1 LFSLNRASARFIN
14 PFLGIVLFSTMLT
27 AAAII
32 PAAGS
37 GSRMGLNHPKQY
49 HFLAGAPILVHTVR
63 VFVASECITQTVV
76 VVPVDRVDSTR
87 QLFAEYGLAGDAVQ
101 VTAGGR
107 RRQDSVRAGLDFLDN
122 GVDIVLVHDG
132 ARPLVK
138 VDLIERC
145 CHAAAEHG
153 AAIAAVPVKDTLK
166 KGGPGNRILH
176 TVDREGL
183 WQAQTP
189 QAARLPLL
197 QKAYE
202 LVGERDVTDEASLL
216 ELAGIEVWL
225 IEGAEVNIKITRPDD
240 LVIAEQIMEK
250 SAVPSLLIGH
260 GYDAHRFSPD
270 RELVLGGVTIPY
282 EMGLAGHS
290 DADVLTH
297 ALCDAILGAMGA
309 GDIGVHFPDSE
320 QRFKNIYSIELLQDV
335 VKKARE
341 KGLELSNAD
350 ITLVCQEP
358 KLAPFI
364 AEMRTILSEAC
375 SLNEERMN
383 VKATTTEKMG
393 FTGRM
398 EGISCH
404 AVVLLGKREEKR
416 G

>member
-1 LFSLNRASARFIN
+1 
-14 PFLGIVLFSTMLT
+14 
-27 AAAII
+27 
-32 PAAGS
+32 
-37 GSRMGLNHPKQY
+37 MGLDHPKQY
-49 HFLAGAPILVHTVR
+49 HFLAGAPILIHTIR
-63 VFVASECITQTVV
+63 VFVASPCIDNIVV
-76 VVPVDRVDSTR
+76 VVPADRVESTS
-87 QLFAEYGLAGDAVQ
+87 QLLAEYGLAEGSVL

-107 RRQDSVRAGLDFLDN
+107 RRQDSVRAGLDLLDT

-132 ARPLVK
+132 ARPLVT

-145 CHAAAEHG
+145 YRAAAEHG

-166 KGGPGNRILH
+166 KGGSDKRILH
-176 TVDREGL
+176 TVEREGL

-189 QAARLPLL
+189 QAARLSLL
-197 QKAYE
+197 QRAYE

-216 ELAGIEVWL
+216 ELAGTEVWL
-225 IEGAEVNIKITRPDD
+225 VEGTEVNIKITRPDD
-240 LVIAEQIMEK
+240 LVIAEQIMKK
-250 SAVPSLLIGH
+250 SDVPSLLVGH
-260 GYDAHRFSPD
+260 GYDAHRFAPK
-270 RELVLGGVTIPY
+270 RKLVLGGVTIPFA
-282 EMGLAGHS
+282 MGLAGHS

-309 GDIGVHFPDSE
+309 GDIGLHFPDSE
-320 QRFKNIYSIELLQDV
+320 KQFKNIYSIELLQDV
-335 VKKARE
+335 VGKARE
-341 KGLELSNAD
+341 KGMELSNAD
-350 ITLVCQEP
+350 VTLVCQEP

-375 SLNEERMN
+375 SLSEERMN

-404 AVVLLGKREEKR
+404 AVVLLSKREEKR